1 MRFPPESI
9 FNPTDGD
16 NKKLSALR
24 VTHIIAVP
32 ITISTRPTV
41 LTQKFKLAIL
51 LMTIRKSRGRN
62 SSESGNGEVT
72 HLGKVALCDKSWY
85 AIKPTYH
92 YFPQTC
98 MTEQLTRNVNFL
110 ENPCECWSSQR
121 IINVSLVRQLSLW
134 SFSTECP
141 PTSDFWFSKINLY

>member
-41 LTQKFKLAIL
+41 LTEKFKLAIL

-72 HLGKVALCDKSWY
+72 H
-85 AIKPTYH
+85 
-92 YFPQTC
+92 
-98 MTEQLTRNVNFL
+98 
-110 ENPCECWSSQR
+110 
-121 IINVSLVRQLSLW
+121 
-134 SFSTECP
+134 
-141 PTSDFWFSKINLY
+141 